1 MTLGTAD
8 GVIATEELSQA
19 SPHLR
24 YPQIADIIYLCVY
37 HKIILINKWKNSA
50 ILIY

>member
-8 GVIATEELSQA
+8 GVIATEELSKA

-24 YPQIADIIYLCVY
+24 NPQIADIIYVSL
-37 HKIILINKWKNSA
+37 HIS
-50 ILIY
+50 